1 MNVKIE
7 TIPHQNH
14 RYPTVGDWFFEPN
27 GDLTIRVSQLS
38 DWRLEMLVA
47 VHELVEVIACKH
59 DGVTQAETDKFDMD
73 FEATRRPGDE
83 DEPGD
88 DPAAPYSKQHCL
100 ATGVE
105 RILAAHLGVSWKE
118 YEEELSKLP

>member
-1 MNVKIE
+1 MNIRIQV
-7 TIPHQNH
+7 IPHKDQ
-14 RYPTVGDWFFEPN
+14 RYPTVGDWFYDRG
-27 GDLTIRVSQLS
+27 GDLVIRVSRLS
-38 DWRLEMLVA
+38 DWRREMLVA
-47 VHELVEVIACKH
+47 IHELTEVLLCKH
-59 DGVTQAETDKFDMD
+59 DGVSQEAVDAFDIA
-73 FEATRRPGDE
+73 FEERRPEGNE

-88 DPAAPYSKQHCL
+88 EPSAPYVKQHCI